1 MTQNGHRYQVRE
13 NTKDIKD
20 LKSDMKKVLTNHIPH
35 MYSDLR
41 EIKTDVVWLKKW
53 FFIVAT
59 ASVGGLITGVIN
71 LL

>member
-13 NTKDIKD
+13 NTKDISE

-35 MYSDLR
+35 IYTAIQ
-41 EIKTDVVWLKKW
+41 EVKTDVAWMKKW
-53 FFIVAT
+53 QWVVIG